1 MAPFV
6 PVLAALGPAAVEI
19 QLGHELDR
27 VAWVAAVV
35 VVCAVLIRQVLLAID
50 LRRGS
55 ESDVELPRRL
65 LVACR
70 TPPRTLRAHARTKRD
85 SDAFIV
91 TLLTVTATIIALY
104 DLLLLGTH
112 VHG

>member
-1 MAPFV
+1 MNSRPSSH
-6 PVLAALGPAAVEI
+6 AAVA
-19 QLGHELDR
+19 R
-27 VAWVAAVV
+27 
-35 VVCAVLIRQVLLAID
+35 
-50 LRRGS
+50 
-55 ESDVELPRRL
+55 
-65 LVACR
+65 R

-85 SDAFIV
+85 SDAFIA

>member
-1 MAPFV
+1 VAPFV

-65 LVACR
+65 L
-70 TPPRTLRAHARTKRD
+70 
-85 SDAFIV
+85 SS
-91 TLLTVTATIIALY
+91 
-104 DLLLLGTH
+104 LGETQS
-112 VHG
+112 